1 MAETTYIRDNKGEL
15 HDLKTLGGI
24 RVVDPDTK
32 QVVDAVDLDGS
43 SKKLLALAH
52 HSMATDYSYMPTTT
66 KDMVHSIALDMMTD
80 GAAFGLSKILAGIAG
95 AVVTGGNPIG
105 AGIGIMLA
113 EAGTEAYHWISAMDK
128 KDDPYTFWNEF
139 TSNLE
144 EVAKTDYDLS
154 RHISELGVGM
164 SFTGMGAKESFY
176 KNWGD
181 VVGESQYNFTNALGM
196 LVHSAAGVMVGKGVA
211 SGLGST
217 AINAETIGVI
227 GESVLSDSLREATQ
241 TLGITDD
248 VIDAMKV
255 GGLHALSSGITGVSV
270 MKGIPY
276 VAQKFL
282 PSAVAMYNKSG
293 FFNAMTRGAELS
305 AYGSAYNATVAIAE
319 GRDEYFDLPSTA
331 TMFLLGMGLSK
342 MSFKKPV
349 ADELAN
355 KDKAGVANALFDN
368 TEKHYTNQQEA
379 VIADNFYKK
388 TLATGELGD
397 GVETLA
403 DRIRK
408 EYFDSKGIELAK
420 DSAENISSRIGARND
435 MIADTWRNK
444 PKQSRRPFKKP
455 NPLEY
460 YSSEE
465 FISMEARKL
474 VGEEIETMVTHGI
487 IDSAEEANN
496 IARSVLE
503 IAKANTKGKRVGN
516 FEIRQALDEF
526 MDWNKRF

>member
-66 KDMVHSIALDMMTD
+66 KDMVHSVALDMMTD
-80 GAAFGLSKILAGIAG
+80 GAAFGLGKILAGIAG

-128 KDDPYTFWNEF
+128 KDDPYSFWNEF
-139 TSNLE
+139 TSNLD

-181 VVGESQYNFTNALGM
+181 IVGESQYNFTNALGM
-196 LVHSAAGVMVGKGVA
+196 LVHSAAGVMTGKGVA
-211 SGLGST
+211 AGLGST
-217 AINAETIGVI
+217 AINAETIGII

-241 TLGITDD
+241 TLGMTDD

-255 GGLHALSSGITGVSV
+255 GGLHALSSGITGMAV
-270 MKGIPY
+270 MKGIPWA
-276 VAQKFL
+276 AQKFL

-293 FFNAMTRGAELS
+293 FVNAITRGAELS

-319 GRDEYFDLPSTA
+319 DRDEYFDLPSTA
-331 TMFLLGMGLSK
+331 VMFALGLGLSK
-342 MSFKKPV
+342 MTFRKPV
-349 ADELAN
+349 ADELATTT
-355 KDKAGVANALFDN
+355 KDKAGYWKTIFDN
-368 TEKHYTNQQEA
+368 TEKHYTPQQQA
-379 VIADNFYKK
+379 VVADNFYKK

-397 GVETLA
+397 GVETLS

-408 EYFDSKGIELAK
+408 EFYDSKGIELAK
-420 DSAENISSRIGARND
+420 DSAEGISSRIGVRNEA
-435 MIADTWRNK
+435 IADTWGRAPVK
-444 PKQSRRPFKKP
+444 PKF
-455 NPLEY
+455 NLENMNFTLDV
-460 YSSEE
+460 SK
-465 FISMEARKL
+465 EARRL
-474 VGEEIETMVTHGI
+474 VGEELETMVTHGMI
-487 IDSAEEANN
+487 ESAEEADN
-496 IARSVLE
+496 IVRSILE
-503 IAKANTKGKRVGN
+503 IAKSRTKGKFVGN
-516 FEIRQALDEF
+516 FEIRQALDEY
-526 MDWNKRF
+526 MNWNKRF